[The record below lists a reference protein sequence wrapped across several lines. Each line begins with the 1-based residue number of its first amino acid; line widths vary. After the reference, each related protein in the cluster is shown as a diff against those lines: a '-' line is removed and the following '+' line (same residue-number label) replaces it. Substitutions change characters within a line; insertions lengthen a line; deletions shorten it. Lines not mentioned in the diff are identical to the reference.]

1 MMAMLVVSFAHSL
14 KKQTAIEAVGDMVK
28 VTYLH
33 DNGQVQQQGFYKTVN
48 YKENGYP
55 MMLMETEL
63 PLQYIKGEKNRNM
76 AFFGMIQFK

>member
-1 MMAMLVVSFAHSL
+1 
-14 KKQTAIEAVGDMVK
+14 MVK

-63 PLQYIKGEKNRNM
+63 PLQYMQKEKKTGTWL
-76 AFFGMIQFK
+76 FLE